1 MHLYKY
7 FLKSRLVTI
16 NFVFMFVY
24 KLILRFW
31 NFFYITMKHLG
42 YIPFLCI
49 CTYYTCNVNTMHICI
64 VSLLYLDV
72 EI

>member
-42 YIPFLCI
+42 YIPLLYI
-49 CTYYTCNVNTMHICI
+49 CTYYTCNVNTMYICI